1 MEVEIFQERKSQI
14 TNHNRKYERQVRT
27 CLDKFNNLEEEWG
40 IVLDKLQDEFKNY
53 QSNIVRLK
61 DNLPTGKNLA

>member
-1 MEVEIFQERKSQI
+1 
-14 TNHNRKYERQVRT
+14 VRT